1 MYSNRPTDS
10 SYSDCPLESCSQYL
24 ALALDS
30 ARATRR
36 LFSAVEVGRNLS
48 FGSLVGLLLKKVGL
62 RVPRRMGWPRPV
74 LILLEVGVGSVVR
87 CL

>member
-24 ALALDS
+24 ALAWDS

-62 RVPRRMGWPRPV
+62 RVPRMGWPRPV
-74 LILLEVGVGSVVR
+74 LILLEVVVGSVVR